1 MRTNVTED
9 ILYIQERTDSLCA
22 TLGTLTR
29 KDAVINNA
37 IIKEL
42 IGIGED
48 IPMVCQ
54 MLLDTTE

>member
-9 ILYIQERTDSLCA
+9 ILYIQGRTDSLCA

-37 IIKEL
+37 IINEL
-42 IGIGED
+42 IGIGVD

>member
-1 MRTNVTED
+1 MRANVTED

-37 IIKEL
+37 IINEL
-42 IGIGED
+42 IGIGVD